1 MNSSNCDGWGTRER
15 PSVTG
20 FRIRIVVKGRVGPNV
35 RSLLAG
41 LDAKVMPR
49 HNRFSVE
56 PGGLPELLMAL
67 EALHRRG
74 VEVDRIC
81 SLGRPE
87 YPTCTE
93 WPAGGDTAG

>member
-1 MNSSNCDGWGTRER
+1 LNSSNCDGWGTRER

-35 RSLLAG
+35 RSLLAD
-41 LDAKVMPR
+41 LDAEVVPR
-49 HNRFSVE
+49 HNMFSVG
-56 PGGLPELLMAL
+56 PGWLPELLMAL
-67 EALHRRG
+67 EALHQRG

-81 SLGRPE
+81 SLARLE

-93 WPAGGDTAG
+93 RPADGDTAG